1 MKNGRLGLLV
11 VGIHVIDLAY
21 SLRKEASLLQRAVG
35 LAVAEASAH
44 IEMKIP

>member
-1 MKNGRLGLLV
+1 MKNGRLDLLV

-21 SLRKEASLLQRAVG
+21 PLRKEASLLQRAVG

>member
-21 SLRKEASLLQRAVG
+21 PLRKEASLLQRAVG